1 MDLAEKAGIVSGMSG
16 VDLCC
21 CNGAGMRFLVRFRP
35 RILHS
40 HLFHANILARLSR
53 LIVPVPVVVSTLHSV
68 SESGRRR
75 ADTHW
80 RDLAYRVSDPLTDRV
95 VAVCEAVARRHL
107 ACRAVSS
114 AKCRVIANGVDGAA
128 FRPDGERRAAMR
140 RELGLDKGFVWLA
153 AGRLMWK
160 KDYATMLRAFAARRH
175 SVLLVAGTGPQSVE
189 LRDLA
194 VQLGADVRW
203 LGART
208 DIAELMNA
216 ADALVL
222 SSVVEGL
229 PVVLLEAAAS
239 GLIAVSTDAGGARE
253 AIVDGET
260 GFVVPGGNVEA
271 LANAMELVESLDAAE
286 RERMSR
292 AARER
297 AMTLFDQKTAAVE
310 WERCY
315 NELLEAARREQA

>member
-1 MDLAEKAGIVSGMSG
+1 
-16 VDLCC
+16 
-21 CNGAGMRFLVRFRP
+21 
-35 RILHS
+35 
-40 HLFHANILARLSR
+40 LFHANILARMSR
-53 LIVPVPVVVSTLHSV
+53 LMVPVPVVISTLHSV

-75 ADTHW
+75 ADTRW
-80 RDLAYRVSDPLTDRV
+80 RDRVYRASDLLTDQV
-95 VAVCEAVARRHL
+95 VAVCEAVAGRHI
-107 ACRAVSS
+107 ACGAARAS
-114 AKCRVIANGVDGAA
+114 KYRVIANGVDGAA

-140 RELGLDKGFVWLA
+140 RELDLGEKFVWLA

-160 KDYATMLRAFAARRH
+160 KDYATMLRAFASRSG
-175 SVLLVAGTGPQSVE
+175 SVLLVAGTGPQSAE
-189 LRDLA
+189 LRELA
-194 VQLGADVRW
+194 LQLGADVRW
-203 LGART
+203 LGARE
-208 DIAELMNA
+208 DMAALMNA

-253 AIVDGET
+253 AIAEGET
-260 GFVVPGGNVEA
+260 GFIVPVGNAEA
-271 LANAMELVESLDAAE
+271 LAATMAMVESLDAAR

-297 AMTLFDQKTAAVE
+297 AMRLFDQKAVALE

-315 NELLEAARREQA
+315 DDLLGGARRGQA